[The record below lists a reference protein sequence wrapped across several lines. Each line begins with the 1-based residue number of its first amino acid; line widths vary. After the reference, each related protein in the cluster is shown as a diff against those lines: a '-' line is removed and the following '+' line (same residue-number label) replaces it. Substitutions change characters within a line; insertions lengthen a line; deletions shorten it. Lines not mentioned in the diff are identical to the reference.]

1 MKRDTERAGWDSHPA
16 RLVFGYGLCYDGF
29 RIRKKGNGE
38 MSEWMEMEQ
47 APVRYC
53 GETPE
58 WMEAFCCLPELQ
70 RLRDVGMNCGCEYT
84 AFARFRGLPRYSRF
98 RHSLGVCRIVWHF
111 TDDRTQALA
120 GLFHDIATPCFAHTV
135 DFLHGDHL
143 RQEYTEGRTESIIRG
158 SAELCSLLK
167 AYGID
172 VDAVTDYHRYP
183 VADNDSPR
191 LSADRLEY
199 TLGNLACY
207 GLRDVQTLQ
216 AYYDAICV
224 ENGADGVPELAFAS
238 EETAYRFAL
247 DALKMS
253 RIYVAEEARY
263 AMQRLSELL
272 RRAMERG
279 VLSAEALYGTEPEVI
294 AALTGDADTRTKW
307 ESFRALHEML
317 RDRKDAPDG
326 AWRVIPSK
334 KRCIDPL
341 VCGRGRL
348 SEIST
353 AFAGELAVF
362 LQEPQ
367 DAPLCAR

>member
-1 MKRDTERAGWDSHPA
+1 
-16 RLVFGYGLCYDGF
+16 
-29 RIRKKGNGE
+29 
-38 MSEWMEMEQ
+38 MSERVEIER

-58 WMEAFCCLPELQ
+58 WMEAFCRLPELQ

-111 TDDRTQALA
+111 TGDRTQALA

-143 RQEYTEGRTESIIRG
+143 RQEYTEGRT
-158 SAELCSLLK
+158 
-167 AYGID
+167 
-172 VDAVTDYHRYP
+172 VTDYHRYP
-183 VADNDSPR
+183 VADHDSPR
-191 LSADRLEY
+191 LSADRLDY

-353 AFAGELAVF
+353 AFAGELAAF
-362 LQEPQ
+362 LKEPQ

>member
-1 MKRDTERAGWDSHPA
+1 
-16 RLVFGYGLCYDGF
+16 
-29 RIRKKGNGE
+29 

-47 APVRYC
+47 AAVRYC
-53 GETPE
+53 DETPE
-58 WMEAFCCLPELQ
+58 WMERFCRLPELQ

-84 AFARFRGLPRYSRF
+84 AFARFRGLPRYSRY

-111 TDDRTQALA
+111 TGDRKQALA

-143 RQEYTEGRTESIIRG
+143 RQEYTEGRTEAIIRG
-158 SAELCSLLK
+158 SAALCSLLRE
-167 AYGID
+167 YGID

-207 GLRDVQTLQ
+207 GLGGVQTLQ

-224 ENGADGVPELAFAS
+224 ENGPDGAPELAFVS
-238 EETAYRFAL
+238 EETAYRFAH

-253 RIYVAEEARY
+253 RIYVAEEDRY
-263 AMQRLSELL
+263 AMQRLAEVL
-272 RRAMERG
+272 RHAMERG
-279 VLSAEALYGTEPEVI
+279 VLSTETLYGTEPEVI
-294 AALTGDADTRTKW
+294 AVLTGDADTRAEW
-307 ESFRALHEML
+307 EHFCALHEML
-317 RDRKDAPDG
+317 HDRSDAPDG
-326 AWRVIPSK
+326 AWRVIPAK

-341 VCGRGRL
+341 ICGSGRL
-348 SEIST
+348 SEVSA
-353 AFAGELAVF
+353 AFAAELAAF

-367 DAPLCAR
+367 DVPLCAR

>member
-1 MKRDTERAGWDSHPA
+1 MRAFA
-16 RLVFGYGLCYDGF
+16 
-29 RIRKKGNGE
+29 
-38 MSEWMEMEQ
+38 
-47 APVRYC
+47 
-53 GETPE
+53 
-58 WMEAFCCLPELQ
+58 
-70 RLRDVGMNCGCEYT
+70 

-111 TDDRTQALA
+111 TGDRTQALA

-224 ENGADGVPELAFAS
+224 KNGPDGVPELAFAS

-353 AFAGELAVF
+353 AFAGELAAF